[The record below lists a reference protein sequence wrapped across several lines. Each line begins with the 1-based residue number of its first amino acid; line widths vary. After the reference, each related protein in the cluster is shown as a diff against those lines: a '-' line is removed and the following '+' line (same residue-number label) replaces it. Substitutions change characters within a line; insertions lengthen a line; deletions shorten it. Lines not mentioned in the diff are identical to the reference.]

1 MLSHLFTN
9 GGDMSELSLFLAGM
23 FAVAMT
29 LVAIGVWA

>member
-9 GGDMSELSLFLAGM
+9 GGDMSELSIFLAGM

-29 LVAIGVWA
+29 LVAIGAA